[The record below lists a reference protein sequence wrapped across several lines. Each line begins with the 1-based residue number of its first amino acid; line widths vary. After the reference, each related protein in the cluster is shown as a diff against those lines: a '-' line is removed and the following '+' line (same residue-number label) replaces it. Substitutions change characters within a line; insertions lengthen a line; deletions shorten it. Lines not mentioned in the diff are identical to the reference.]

1 MPRLARRVAIGIA
14 ALLAVVVAAAA
25 ILAATF
31 DPNDY
36 KPQLVQLVQDKYQR
50 TLTIPGNI
58 QLRFFPRI
66 AADLG
71 QASISE
77 RGGTAEFAAVDS
89 ARLSLALL
97 PLLSKQFVVDHVR
110 IDGLRADIRR
120 GGDGTT
126 NFDDLLGRNA
136 PPARDAVAP
145 QPASRSVVGFDIDS
159 VQINDARIR
168 IDDRQQDRRIE
179 LANLDIKTG
188 RIADGV
194 PGSLQLTTD
203 IKADKPDVDAQLA
216 IDSGF
221 AFHLGQG
228 RYQIKD
234 LDARV
239 KGRVAGITD
248 LVATAAGDADLSPSA
263 KRITLHGIRITANG
277 KQEGKAVDVKFDIP
291 ELAVTDAKV
300 NGGKINGNL
309 RLVQGAQ
316 TITATF
322 AAPSFDGSPQSFQL
336 AAVTIEA
343 TVNDAGLDAKATLA
357 GPLSGSIDKL
367 LLNSP
372 RMALTLSGQKDGAAI
387 NGAMSTPFSANLDKM
402 HIELPTIEGGF
413 TLPNPAGGTLAFKT
427 AGSTRIDFDK
437 KTVAATLKG
446 SLDDS
451 TYDARLGLNRF
462 SPPAYT
468 FDIGI
473 DRLDL
478 DRYKRK
484 PPPQSTPAKG
494 GSTARPAAE
503 EPVDLSLLRT
513 LQADGNL
520 RIGSLKVSGIRA
532 SNVRMAL
539 KARNSKADIDPF
551 TASLYGGNAAGA
563 LSVMAGNPARVSVR
577 QNLSGIEVGPLL
589 KDALGSSRI
598 EGRGN
603 VRLDVSGTGAAFGQI
618 KKSLNGSAALELRD
632 GSVRGV
638 NIAQAVRNAKAK
650 IGELRGD
657 APPQS
662 GTAAA
667 GDKTDFSEL
676 SGTFRIAGGVA
687 RNDDLSI
694 KSPLIRVGGAGDIHL
709 GEERIDYLAKT
720 TVVST
725 LEGQGGPELQA
736 LKGLTIPV
744 RLSGPF
750 DAIGWRID
758 VAGMASELARQKL
771 DEKKEELRSKAQ
783 KALEGPKGRVEDR
796 VKEGLKGLF
805 GK

>member
-1 MPRLARRVAIGIA
+1 MPKLARRVAIGIG
-14 ALLAVVVAAAA
+14 ALLAVVLAAAA

-50 TLTIPGNI
+50 TLTIPGDI

-71 QASISE
+71 QAAISE
-77 RGGTAEFAAVDS
+77 RGGTARFAAVDR

-97 PLLSKQFVVDHVR
+97 PLLSKQFVVDHIR

-120 GGDGTT
+120 GKDGST
-126 NFDDLLGRNA
+126 NFDDLLGRNT
-136 PPARDAVAP
+136 PPARNAP
-145 QPASRSVVGFDIDS
+145 PNPAPGSKVGFDIDS
-159 VQINDARIR
+159 VQVIDAQIR

-179 LANLDIKTG
+179 LANLDIRTG

-194 PGSLQLTTD
+194 PGSLQLTTE

-234 LDARV
+234 LDARI

-248 LVATAAGDADLSPSA
+248 LVATAAGDADLSPST
-263 KRITLHGIRITANG
+263 KRFTLNGIRITANG
-277 KQEGKAVDVKFDIP
+277 KQEGKAIDVKFAIP
-291 ELAVTDAKV
+291 EFAVTDAKV
-300 NGGKINGNL
+300 NGGKINGDL
-309 RLVQGAQ
+309 RLVQGAR
-316 TITATF
+316 TINATF
-322 AAPSFDGSPQSFQL
+322 AAPSFDGSPQSFRL
-336 AAVTIEA
+336 PAITLEAAVK
-343 TVNDAGLDAKATLA
+343 DAALDAKATLA
-357 GPLSGSIDKL
+357 GSLSGSIDKL
-367 LLNSP
+367 LLSSP
-372 RMALTLSGQKDGAAI
+372 RMSLTLAGSKDGAAI
-387 NGAMSTPFSANLDKM
+387 NGALNTPFSANLDTM
-402 HIELPTIEGGF
+402 HIELPGIEGGF

-427 AGSTRIDFDK
+427 AGNARIDLDK
-437 KTVAATLKG
+437 KAMTAALKG

-451 TYDARLGLNRF
+451 TYDARLGVNRIA
-462 SPPAYT
+462 PPAYT

-484 PPPQSTPAKG
+484 PAPKSGPAKG
-494 GSTARPAAE
+494 ASSPKPAVD
-503 EPVDLSLLRT
+503 EPVDLSVLRT
-513 LQADGNL
+513 LQADGSL

-532 SNVRMAL
+532 SNVRMGL
-539 KARNSKADIDPF
+539 KARNGKADIDPF
-551 TASLYGGNAAGA
+551 AASLYGGNAAGA
-563 LSVMAGNPARVSVR
+563 LSVTAGNPARISVR
-577 QNLSGIEVGPLL
+577 QNLSGIDVGPLL
-589 KDALGSSRI
+589 RDALGSGRI

-603 VRLDVSGTGAAFGQI
+603 VRLDVSGTGTAFGQI
-618 KKSLNGSAALELRD
+618 KKSLHGSAALELRD

-657 APPQS
+657 APPQA

-676 SGTFRIAGGVA
+676 SGTFRIAGGIA
-687 RNDDLSI
+687 RNDDLGI
-694 KSPLIRVGGAGDIHL
+694 KSPLIRVGGAGDINL
-709 GEERIDYLAKT
+709 GEGRVDYLAKT

-750 DAIGWRID
+750 DAIGWRVD

-783 KALEGPKGRVEDR
+783 KALEGPRGRMEDR
-796 VKEGLKGLF
+796 LKEGLKGLF